1 MKYLV
6 TAYYWLV
13 FGLTSPLLCVAGLP
27 VGLLSAATDP
37 LRRAVHAYICWVTSW
52 YLRIWPGWTVEVT
65 GRERIPRGACVLVA
79 NHQSMADVVACM
91 GLRAQFKFVSKAS
104 LFSLPFVGWMMRL
117 ARYVS
122 LERGR
127 PRSMQRMM
135 EQCRRYLDQGMPV
148 LLFPEGTYSQGGAML
163 PFKRGAFLLAV
174 QARVPVVPVVLSGT
188 TGLIEGD
195 GPWMS
200 PRCHI
205 RVRVLEPIPPGDD
218 AEALRARVR
227 SLYEE
232 EQARHVH
239 ADRRASSVP

>member
-1 MKYLV
+1 VKYLV

-13 FGLTSPLLCVAGLP
+13 FGLTSPLVFLAGLG
-27 VGLLSAATDP
+27 VALVSAVTDP
-37 LRRAVHAYICWVTSW
+37 LRRAVHAYICRVTSW
-52 YLRIWPGWTVEVT
+52 YLRVWPGWAVEVT
-65 GRERIPRGACVLVA
+65 GRENIPPGACVLVA

-91 GLRAQFKFVSKAS
+91 GLYAQFKFVSKAS
-104 LFSLPFVGWMMRL
+104 LFSLPLVGWMMRL

-127 PRSMQRMM
+127 PRSMQQMM
-135 EQCRRYLDQGMPV
+135 ERCLEFLKQGMPV

-174 QARVPVVPVVLSGT
+174 QARVPVVPVLLSGT

-200 PRCHI
+200 PRCRI
-205 RVRVLEPIPPGDD
+205 RVQVLEPVPPGDD

-227 SLYEE
+227 SVYEE
-232 EQARHVH
+232 RLGHVH
-239 ADRRASSVP
+239 ADRRAPPLP